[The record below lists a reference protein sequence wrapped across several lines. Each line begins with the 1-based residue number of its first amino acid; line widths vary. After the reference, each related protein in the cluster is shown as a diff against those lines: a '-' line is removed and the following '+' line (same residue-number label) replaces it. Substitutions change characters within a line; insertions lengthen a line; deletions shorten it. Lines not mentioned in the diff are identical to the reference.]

1 VLSPSSLSFE
11 NTVSTKTIAVSDI
24 VGGYTWTVAAG
35 TGISWATPTKSGNN
49 ISVAVTA
56 NSGAAR
62 NGSIILTLKQSS
74 TVIDTI
80 TIPISQAGV

>member
-1 VLSPSSLSFE
+1 MLSPSSLSFTSAVE
-11 NTVSTKTIAVSDI
+11 TKTIAVSDI
-24 VGGYTWTVAAG
+24 VGGYTWTVAASTG
-35 TGISWATPTKSGNN
+35 TSWATPTKSGNN

-56 NSGAAR
+56 NSGLAR

-80 TIPISQAGV
+80 IIPITQAGA